1 MKQPNLQELLDA
13 CSDSIVADEI
23 TNEAKTLIATLQG
36 SDNRSQIISELFEYS
51 SSLASMVLT
60 NVLHVL
66 YTHEQV
72 QELIKAQEQAMADEL
87 TNEISQ
93 FLGGK

>member
-36 SDNRSQIISELFEYS
+36 SDNRNQIISELFEYS

>member
-1 MKQPNLQELLDA
+1 MKQPTLQELLDA

-36 SDNRSQIISELFEYS
+36 SDNRNQIISELFEYS

>member
-23 TNEAKTLIATLQG
+23 TNEARTLIATLQG

-72 QELIKAQEQAMADEL
+72 QQLIRAQEQAMADEL